1 METIEQDDSR
11 RPDLKDGPLTN
22 PDAEWFTHGSRFIH
36 EGVRKADCAKSAEP
50 GVLPLSHFHPR
61 GQISCLD
68 HSTPA
73 KTERGLLTAKGTL
86 YETLGQKF

>member
-1 METIEQDDSR
+1 MLGHPPQGSLVHSYVETIEQDDSR

-50 GVLPLSHFHPR
+50 GVLPSHT
-61 GQISCLD
+61 
-68 HSTPA
+68 STQEA
-73 KTERGLLTAKGTL
+73 KSVALTTALQLRQKGD
-86 YETLGQKF
+86 Y